1 MQKGFVF
8 LAHTVCSWK
17 PSWPETKDDVLW
29 AAGYSRSSVFL
40 WRVGHINSWFCIA
53 MQLVGTVIILSAD
66 KCEKVH
72 KVLAAAFS
80 FPRWV
85 GSAGAQWPLR
95 LTWWALKHPQAQL
108 VLNYGN
114 SRHREDDFPNRIPR
128 VSGNEINPTPR
139 ENCQYIDAALGSC
152 ITPDILCVSPCL
164 KVLWPT
170 DRISNL
176 PLQESWHSH
185 HSATERDCKCM
196 TKPTNTQEQPYLKL
210 CIILPLLLV
219 LKFSSI

>member
-1 MQKGFVF
+1 MQKVFVF

-17 PSWPETKDDVLW
+17 PSWPETTDDVLW

-95 LTWWALKHPQAQL
+95 LTWWALTHKHNWFSITA
-108 VLNYGN
+108 
-114 SRHREDDFPNRIPR
+114 
-128 VSGNEINPTPR
+128 TPGTGKMIFLT
-139 ENCQYIDAALGSC
+139 EFHEFQEMKSILHQGKTLPEYTDAALGSRV
-152 ITPDILCVSPCL
+152 TPDILCVSPCL

-176 PLQESWHSH
+176 PL
-185 HSATERDCKCM
+185 
-196 TKPTNTQEQPYLKL
+196 
-210 CIILPLLLV
+210 
-219 LKFSSI
+219 

>member
-1 MQKGFVF
+1 MQKVFVF

-17 PSWPETKDDVLW
+17 PSWPETIDDVLW

-95 LTWWALKHPQAQL
+95 RTWWALKHPQAQL

-114 SRHREDDFPNRIPR
+114 SRHREDNFPNRIPR

-139 ENCQYIDAALGSC
+139 ENSARVYRCC
-152 ITPDILCVSPCL
+152 T
-164 KVLWPT
+164 
-170 DRISNL
+170 RIMHNTWHPVCL
-176 PLQESWHSH
+176 PLPEGTVTYWLYFKPSTLGELTFPSL
-185 HSATERDCKCM
+185 SYRRDCKRM
-196 TKPTNTQEQPYLKL
+196 TKPTNTQE
-210 CIILPLLLV
+210 
-219 LKFSSI
+219 